1 MKRILFIIVALLS
14 TAMLTSSVNMKG
26 RKGDKSIEALWEN
39 YHKAEN
45 LDQVNRMADLLD
57 EIKAKARDG
66 RASWDFYQ
74 AWEKSV
80 NVRSRRN
87 WKQRDSLR
95 SQMRREIEEY
105 DEPLLTYFIDRYYGL
120 PDDYLQKVQPE
131 ASRLRES
138 RIERAYEGMVH
149 FTLGDVLRNDYEY
162 VLWDLFKMSR
172 SKGIRALTEVYSVL
186 SEEIAGVYPQQG
198 MADYYYALWTKYGD
212 EKEAAM
218 KALASEYEGRALALL
233 PLWTLV
239 EDEFVKN
246 QHAGSEEYFKELKAR
261 VDGHMRDCRSYREG
275 TDGRLAYDVLSKF
288 RFLSEHLESKAV
300 VMRVADGRL
309 NVALRNLD
317 KVNLRVSEG
326 EETVFETVVE
336 NPVRSF
342 YVLDSLEVAL
352 PMLDDGDYRIRCYD
366 GKDELGQCH
375 YPKYTF
381 SVAVRDDSK
390 GKRIYVAD
398 HKTGEPLDKVDVK
411 LYKGDRKV
419 AEVKDVD
426 LDGFTGLPD
435 EIASIIDKSNS
446 YHYIVCSLIGADG
459 MVRRSKEVG
468 VSGNSGY
475 KTAGSS
481 ATQTMARVLLDRAAF
496 KPEETVKFKAVVY
509 EIAPDGR
516 RSTALPGKDVTIKL
530 IDSQRNVLGQS
541 EVKLNEFG
549 SAAGEFVLDGIKRN
563 GNHSI
568 VVYSGK
574 KSLGSASFVVD
585 EFQLPSYDVT
595 FEEPSVPFLPGE
607 TVMVKGCLK
616 SFSGHS
622 LASADVEASVMYD
635 GKVIRQEKV
644 NLAPDGGFAISFEDI
659 TDEDSYGSYEV
670 EVKVTDLTGETLSFF
685 CRRYVMR
692 RPVLRFTLENQAE
705 GSCALVDEGTVA
717 GRALLGDSVARVVFA
732 VSRIGGGEYPG
743 LPLNYRLEKD
753 GKKVGEGSAVTG
765 EVTEIDFGTMESGL
779 YRLVAEIVL
788 TDAHGKEMKAESSGY
803 IVKVSDDDVETDGAI
818 ENLFRVLDGDDIAV
832 QFGVGDGPVWAMVE
846 LFADKGQLL
855 KSEMVRLDAGQMTI
869 LRYDY
874 KKEYTDGVRL
884 EVLYFKDSRCHTFSH
899 AWTRPVRSNELP
911 LEFVRFVDRAV
922 PDALYTVRLKTAPD
936 SEVLASVFDVSTER
950 IRMNQWSRVQ
960 RPRTS
965 VAHVSTSVAAGMYG
979 NRYASMMGDPF
990 DMYND
995 GYLDGDV
1002 LFESVDEMAVM
1013 GYGSSRKGL
1022 LRSKSSNSSAE
1033 VMADAFA
1040 EDEAIPF
1047 QLEAQEV
1054 SVRED
1059 FAASLAFEPFLRPSD
1074 DGVVVMD
1081 FKTSDK
1087 ISTFVVSIFAHDRD
1101 MNNSVLRREMLVTL
1115 PVKVDV
1121 VQPQYLHA
1129 GDKYVVNASVS
1140 STSDDTVSGVVRFEV
1155 YASGSYDGSAPIV
1168 TKTVAVTVPAGG
1180 SIPVSFEVD
1189 VPSDV
1194 AVLGIKVSFSGEA
1207 SDAVFV
1213 TVPVHPVEQT
1223 LTEAHSAVLLH
1234 GMSRESLLE
1243 SLKKRFVNVSS
1254 AGAAYSEISVMD
1266 MLREALPLV
1275 AEAGSKD
1282 VVSQSEAMYVN
1293 LLAAGLRETEG
1304 QPLREY
1310 LDAAMGAA
1318 RKVLACANTDGGF
1331 GWFEG
1336 MKSSPVVTAVILERY
1351 AGLRDRG
1358 LLDAV
1363 SEQLGEDALD
1373 AYDEAVTA
1381 AVKYLD
1387 SVYFSDPDRPV
1398 WYGRISLWQYL
1409 QVRTMYVAVPFDKAA
1424 AVKSVGAKEYK
1435 DFRKQLKA
1443 SLVPKKGERWTDGAV
1458 LNKVRMIRVIDALT
1472 GSSYGESLAGA
1483 WGLKSLSKLRKSKEV
1498 ELASLKEYAVEH
1510 PSGGTYYPNA
1520 VLPFRGLLESEAYAH
1535 AMICDLLKE
1544 EGLADMADGIRLWI
1558 MLQKE
1563 TQSWAADPGFVEAMA
1578 SVYDG
1583 SDEVKD
1589 TRVIV
1594 MTKRYVKPFDEIK
1607 AAGNGFTLDVKYY
1620 REVAA
1625 EGSEPVRVE
1634 LKEGDELHMGERIIA
1649 VYSVWSQENRSFVRL
1664 SVPRAACF
1672 RPEKQLSGWA
1682 GGWLRPLAYGIYS
1695 VSPYSYRE
1703 VKADRTL
1710 YWIDVFP
1717 EEKSSIEETLF
1728 VTQEG
1733 CFTSPVAEIESLYA
1747 PHYRANDGFGGA
1759 VEVK

>member
-1 MKRILFIIVALLS
+1 MKRILFIIVAVVS
-14 TAMLTSSVNMKG
+14 TAILTSSANMKA
-26 RKGDKSIEALWEN
+26 KKDDKSIEGLWESFR
-39 YHKAEN
+39 KAEK
-45 LDQVNRMADLLD
+45 LDQVNRMADILD
-57 EIKAKARDG
+57 EIKTVARDR

-74 AWEKSV
+74 AWDKYV
-80 NVRSRRN
+80 TVKSRRN
-87 WKQRDSLR
+87 WKERPALQE
-95 SQMRREIEEY
+95 QMKREMEEY
-105 DEPLLTYFIDRYYGL
+105 DEPLLTYFVDRYYGL
-120 PDDYLQKVQPE
+120 PQDYIQKVQSE
-131 ASRLRES
+131 APRLRES
-138 RIERAYEGMVH
+138 RIDRAYEGMVH
-149 FTLGDVLRNDYEY
+149 FTLGDVVRNDYEY
-162 VLWDLFKMSR
+162 VLWDLFNMNSY
-172 SKGIRALTEVYSVL
+172 KGAGALNEVYSVL

-198 MADYYYALWTKYGD
+198 MADYYYTLWTKSGD

-218 KALASEYEGRALALL
+218 KALAGEYEGRALALL
-233 PLWTLV
+233 PLWTLI
-239 EDEFVKN
+239 EDEFIKN
-246 QHAGSEEYFKELKAR
+246 RPTGSEEYFKELKTR
-261 VDGHMRDCRSYREG
+261 VEGHMRDCRSYREG
-275 TDGRLAYDVLSKF
+275 VDGRLAYDVLSKF
-288 RFLSEHLESKAV
+288 RYLSEHLESKTV
-300 VMRVADGRL
+300 VMKVEDGRL

-326 EETVFETVVE
+326 EETVFQTVVE

-342 YVLDSLEVAL
+342 YVLDSLDVAL
-352 PMLDDGDYRIRCYD
+352 PVLDDGDYRIGCYD

-375 YPKYTF
+375 YPKYTL
-381 SVAVRDDSK
+381 SVAVREDSK

-411 LYKGDRKV
+411 LYKGDREET
-419 AEVKDVD
+419 EVKDVN

-435 EIASIIDKSNS
+435 KIASMLEKSSS
-446 YHYIVCSLIGADG
+446 YHYLVCSVIGADG
-459 MVRRSKEVG
+459 IVRRSKEVG

-481 ATQTMARVLLDRAAF
+481 TTQTMVRVLLDRAAF
-496 KPEETVKFKAVVY
+496 KPGETVKFKALVY

-516 RSTALPGKDVTIKL
+516 RSTALEGTDVTIKL
-530 IDSQRNVLGQS
+530 IDSQRNVLKQS
-541 EVKLNEFG
+541 EAELNEFG

-585 EFQLPSYDVT
+585 EFLLPSYDVT
-595 FEEPSVPFLPGE
+595 FEEPSVPVLPGE
-607 TVMVKGCLK
+607 TVVVQGYLK

-644 NLAPDGGFAISFEDI
+644 DLAHDGGFVISFEDI

-692 RPVLRFTLENQAE
+692 WPVLRFTLENQAE
-705 GSCALVDEGTVA
+705 GSCSLADERSVSGPVLGEPVA
-717 GRALLGDSVARVVFA
+717 KVVFA
-732 VSRIGGGEYPG
+732 VSGSGSKEYSG
-743 LPLNYRLEKD
+743 LPLSYRLEKD
-753 GKKVGEGSAVTG
+753 GKKVGEGSAATG
-765 EVTEIDFGTMESGL
+765 EVTEIDFGTMDSGL
-779 YRLVAEIVL
+779 YELVAEIVL

-803 IVKVSDDDVETDGAI
+803 IVKVADEDVETDGAI

-899 AWTRPVRSNELP
+899 AWTRPVPSNELP

-922 PDALYTVRLKTAPD
+922 PDALYSMRLKTAPD

-950 IRMNQWSRVQ
+950 IRMNQWPRVQ
-960 RPRTS
+960 SPRVS
-965 VAHVSTSVAAGMYG
+965 VAHVSTGIVAGIDG

-995 GYLDGDV
+995 VYLEGDV
-1002 LFESVDEMAVM
+1002 LFESVDEMVVV
-1013 GYGSSRKGL
+1013 GYGSPKKSL
-1022 LRSKSSNSSAE
+1022 FRSVGANSVDEA
-1033 VMADAFA
+1033 ADAFA

-1074 DGVVVMD
+1074 DGVVTLD

-1155 YASGSYDGSAPIV
+1155 YASGSYDDSAPIV

-1180 SIPVSFEVD
+1180 SIPVACEVD

-1194 AVLGIKVSFSGEA
+1194 DVLGVKVSFSGEA

-1213 TVPVHPVEQT
+1213 TVPVHPAEQT

-1275 AEAGSKD
+1275 VEAGSKD
-1282 VVSQSEAMYVN
+1282 VVSQSEAMYAN
-1293 LLAAGLRETEG
+1293 LLAAGLREAEG
-1304 QPLREY
+1304 QPVREY

-1318 RKVLACANTDGGF
+1318 RKLLACANADGGF

-1358 LLDAV
+1358 LLNAV

-1409 QVRTMYVAVPFDKAA
+1409 QVRTMYVGVPFDKAA
-1424 AVKSVGAKEYK
+1424 AVKSAGAKEYK
-1435 DFRKQLKA
+1435 EFRKKLKA
-1443 SLVPKKGERWTDGAV
+1443 CLVPKKGERWTDGAI
-1458 LNKVRMIRVIDALT
+1458 LDKVRMIRVIDALT

-1483 WGLKSLSKLRKSKEV
+1483 WGLKSMSKLRKSKEV
-1498 ELASLKEYAVEH
+1498 EFASLKEYAVEH
-1510 PSGGTYYPNA
+1510 PSGGMYYPNA

-1544 EGLADMADGIRLWI
+1544 EGLVDMADGVRLWI

-1563 TQSWAADPGFVEAMA
+1563 TQDWTSDPGFVEAMA

-1620 REVAA
+1620 REVIA
-1625 EGSEPVRVE
+1625 EGSEPVRIE
-1634 LKEGDELHMGERIIA
+1634 LKEGDELHMGEKVFA
-1649 VYSVWSQENRSFVRL
+1649 VYSVWSEENRSFVRL

-1717 EEKSSIEETLF
+1717 EEKSSIEEAFF

-1733 CFTSPVAEIESLYA
+1733 RFTSPVAEIESLYA
-1747 PHYRANDGFGGA
+1747 PHYRANDGFGGL
-1759 VEVK
+1759 VEVR